1 MAYTDRQ
8 ARCLSAMGLI
18 AWEERTLRP
27 TPLPRA
33 PEALARWLPSA
44 SLGVFRYREKRLTRV
59 GQRDAPLLVIAEAAP
74 GDAMNPPL
82 SGQADSLFE
91 NMLRAIGRR
100 QHDTCQ
106 CKLADVP
113 EAAGDTVASLSGRQH
128 RVALV
133 LVRELDAEL
142 SADACRLTD
151 VVPVAAAWCLPHPE
165 LLLARPERKRQAWEI
180 LRAVREH
187 LASAGH
193 S

>member
-1 MAYTDRQ
+1 MPYTDRQ
-8 ARCLSAMGLI
+8 ARCLSAMGLV
-18 AWEERTLRP
+18 AWEQRAARP
-27 TPLPRA
+27 TPLPREPA
-33 PEALARWLPSA
+33 ALARWLPGA
-44 SLGVFRYREKRLTRV
+44 ALGVFRYREQPLTRV

-82 SGQADSLFE
+82 SGQADTLFE

-100 QHDTCQ
+100 RRDTCQ
-106 CKLADVP
+106 CKLAHVP

-187 LASAGH
+187 LAGAGR
-193 S
+193 